1 MQIVMKMSLCKKG
14 WNCIKSIM
22 TRSLYLPFLVQAD
35 ESSAIRIIMS
45 MSHPGLAKN
54 ISEQAFGKNLK
65 IIPAAGA
72 GMYILFN
79 MFRD

>member
-1 MQIVMKMSLCKKG
+1 
-14 WNCIKSIM
+14 
-22 TRSLYLPFLVQAD
+22 
-35 ESSAIRIIMS
+35 

-72 GMYILFN
+72 GMYVYIV
-79 MFRD
+79 

>member
-1 MQIVMKMSLCKKG
+1 
-14 WNCIKSIM
+14 M
-22 TRSLYLPFLVQAD
+22 TESLYLPLVFQAE
-35 ESSAIRIIMS
+35 ESSGIRIIMS

-54 ISEQAFGKNLK
+54 ISEQAFGKYLK

-72 GMYILFN
+72 GMYILFT

>member
-1 MQIVMKMSLCKKG
+1 MT
-14 WNCIKSIM
+14 KS
-22 TRSLYLPFLVQAD
+22 SYLPLAFQVD
-35 ESSAIRIIMS
+35 ESSAIRIIIS

-72 GMYILFN
+72 GMYYILFN